1 MSVKRQQI
9 LTVVVEDYY
18 HVAALRGAIREKHW
32 DRLEPRLQEGLTVIL
47 EMLRRH
53 EASATF
59 FVYGLIAERHPQL
72 VQQIVA
78 DGHEVASRGYAP
90 RQILDAESFREEL
103 SRAKQALEAAG
114 ANTIL
119 GYRSAR
125 WLQPEELWQLEVL
138 AEEGYVYDSSIN
150 PVLRRFSGEP
160 EMHRIHQHHT
170 PRGALWEFPI
180 ATVGIGG
187 VRLTISGGNYVRQLP
202 HRVLSQLVAR
212 KSATR
217 DEPLVFYLMTWELDA
232 AQPDIQ
238 GIEMWQRIRHY
249 RRLGKPR
256 WVFNDYLERYAF
268 IGIADHLG
276 LAHPAQQPS
285 LREPPAPAELS
296 RDATAVTLVIPLY
309 NEEKTLS
316 YLRRTLADFRTKLS
330 ERYRVHLLLV
340 DDGSEDDTLAQLRHK
355 FADMPDCTIVEHGHN
370 RGVAAAIMTGIRAAP
385 TEIVC
390 SIDCDLSYDPRHIAY
405 MLDALGDA
413 DMVTASPYH
422 PDGQVL
428 GVPPWR
434 LFLSKTLSKMY
445 SAVLAQRIYTYTSCC
460 RVYRKSAMAP
470 LDLQNEGFLGVAEML
485 IAVIQSGGRV
495 EELPAVLESRLLGE
509 SKMKIGRTIRAHLG
523 LLSELAAPQLKP

>member
-1 MSVKRQQI
+1 MKRQQI

-53 EASATF
+53 EATATF

-90 RQILDAESFREEL
+90 RRIPDPPSFREEL
-103 SRAKQALEAAG
+103 ARAKQALEAAG
-114 ANTIL
+114 ANPIL
-119 GYRSAR
+119 GYRAAR
-125 WLQPEELWQLEVL
+125 WLQPDELWQLEVL
-138 AEEGYVYDSSIN
+138 AEEGYAYDSSIN
-150 PVLRRFSGEP
+150 PVLRRFADAP
-160 EMHRIHQHHT
+160 EMQRIHRHDT
-170 PRGALWEFPI
+170 PRGSLWEFPI
-180 ATVGIGG
+180 ATVGLGG

-202 HRVLSQLVAR
+202 HRLMSRLVAH
-212 KSATR
+212 KSAGS
-217 DEPLVFYLMTWELDA
+217 DEPLVFYLMTWELDP

-238 GIEMWQRIRHY
+238 GIETWQRIRHY

-268 IGIADHLG
+268 VGIADHLG
-276 LAHPAQQPS
+276 LPHPAQAPS
-285 LREPPAPAELS
+285 LRDPAPPRAVTLS
-296 RDATAVTLVIPLY
+296 SDATPVTLVIPLY
-309 NEEKTLS
+309 NEEKTLA
-316 YLRRTLADFRTKLS
+316 YLRRTLADFRGKLS
-330 ERYRVHLLLV
+330 DRYRVHLLLV
-340 DDGSEDDTLAQLRHK
+340 DDGSSDDTLAQLRAR

-434 LFLSKTLSKMY
+434 LFLSKTLSRMY
-445 SAVLAQRIYTYTSCC
+445 SAVLDARIYTYTSCC
-460 RVYRKSAMAP
+460 RVYRKSAVAP
-470 LDLQNEGFLGVAEML
+470 LELHNDGFLGVAEML
-485 IAVIQSGGRV
+485 IALIRSGGRV
-495 EELPAVLESRLLGE
+495 AELPAVLESRLLGE
-509 SKMKIGRTIRAHLG
+509 SKMKIGRTIAAHLG
-523 LLSELAAPQLKP
+523 LLRDLAQHRP